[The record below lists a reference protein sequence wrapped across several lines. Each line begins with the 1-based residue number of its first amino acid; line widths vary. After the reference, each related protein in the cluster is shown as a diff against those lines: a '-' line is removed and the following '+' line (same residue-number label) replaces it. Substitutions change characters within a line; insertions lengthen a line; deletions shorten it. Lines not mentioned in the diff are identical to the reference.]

1 MQNEAQSEVPG
12 KVRGGGRSKVQRVV
26 REQTAG
32 EEWANS
38 LSHGLGL
45 CALLLAA
52 GIAWP
57 LTPKGGHAIGWVGVG
72 VYLASMVL
80 LYGVSA
86 LYHGLP
92 VGRAKT
98 VMMKLDYCAIYVFIA
113 GTYTPFA
120 LGVLAGNGGTA
131 LLIVIWTLAV
141 AGILLQLT
149 GRLAHPFLSTG
160 LYLAMGWTVLAVA
173 KPLMTLL
180 PTPGLLWLLAGG
192 LCYTGGVVFF
202 LLDSKLKFAHSVWHL
217 FVLAGSACHFVA
229 VGWYA

>member
-1 MQNEAQSEVPG
+1 MPNQVHNRVQSA
-12 KVRGGGRSKVQRVV
+12 GRSTSRSAVRVQ
-26 REQTAG
+26 TLG

-45 CALLLAA
+45 FALLLAA
-52 GIAWP
+52 VIAWP
-57 LTPKGGHAIGWVGVG
+57 LTPKGGHAVGWIGIG
-72 VYLASMVL
+72 VYLASMVV

-92 VGRAKT
+92 AGRAKT
-98 VMMKLDYCAIYVFIA
+98 VMMKFDYCAIYVFIA

-120 LGVLAGNGGTA
+120 LGVLAGHGGTP
-131 LLIVIWTLAV
+131 LLYAIWSLAV
-141 AGILLQLT
+141 VGILLQAT
-149 GRLAHPFLSTG
+149 GRLAHPLLSTG

-173 KPLMTLL
+173 KPLITLL
-180 PTPGLLWLLAGG
+180 PTAGLIWLLAGG
-192 LCYTGGVVFF
+192 LFYTGGVVFF

-217 FVLAGSACHFVA
+217 FVLAGSACHFIA

>member
-1 MQNEAQSEVPG
+1 MQNKAQTA
-12 KVRGGGRSKVQRVV
+12 VQTAV
-26 REQTAG
+26 REQTQG

-45 CALLLAA
+45 LGLLVAA
-52 GIAWP
+52 VIAWP
-57 LTPKGGHAIGWVGVG
+57 STSEGDREAGTVGVG

-92 VGRAKT
+92 PGRAKT

-120 LGVLAGNGGTA
+120 LGVLAGHGGTI
-131 LLIVIWTLAV
+131 LLYVIWTLAV
-141 AGILLQLT
+141 LGVVLQAT
-149 GRLAHPFLSTG
+149 GRLAHPLLSTG
-160 LYLAMGWTVLAVA
+160 LYIGMGWSVLAVA
-173 KPLMTLL
+173 KPLMALL
-180 PTPGLLWLLAGG
+180 PTAGLIWLLAGG
-192 LCYTGGVVFF
+192 LCYTGGVLFF
-202 LLDSKLKFAHSVWHL
+202 LLDSKLKFAHSIWHL
-217 FVLAGSACHFVA
+217 FVLAGSVCHFIA